1 MEAWWRN
8 TAETRKQICRAQ
20 KLRVDMRRPEERRR
34 RQEEAYEEACYEL
47 REENAI
53 AEHEWMQKWD
63 DPYYDPMCDLSWRN
77 DEYDE
82 ARRFQPQ
89 PELDRRDFVD
99 AEGCGPDVSWL
110 PEISLSHTEWHQRLW
125 QDELWR
131 RRRTEAYLRRSPG
144 YSPVDPD
151 VYAKCTQLRWELVR
165 RHVQRRAIV
174 LYMQAMAEA
183 AEERG
188 AMWLRRRREAWQ
200 AKRAQLRWALVR
212 RHVRRG
218 VSG

>member
-8 TAETRKQICRAQ
+8 TTEADWQICRAQ
-20 KLRVDMRRPEERRR
+20 KLRVDMRRPEERLR
-34 RQEEAYEEACYEL
+34 RQEEG
-47 REENAI
+47 
-53 AEHEWMQKWD
+53 
-63 DPYYDPMCDLSWRN
+63 
-77 DEYDE
+77 YDE
-82 ARRFQPQ
+82 ARYARMEENDRAESEWYEGWDPDYACSWPNDEESEARRFKPL
-89 PELDRRDFVD
+89 PELDYRNYVD

-125 QDELWR
+125 QDELHR
-131 RRRTEAYLRRSPG
+131 RKQADAYLGRPSG
-144 YSPVDPD
+144 YTVAAD
-151 VYAKCTQLRWELVR
+151 VRAKCTQLRWELVR